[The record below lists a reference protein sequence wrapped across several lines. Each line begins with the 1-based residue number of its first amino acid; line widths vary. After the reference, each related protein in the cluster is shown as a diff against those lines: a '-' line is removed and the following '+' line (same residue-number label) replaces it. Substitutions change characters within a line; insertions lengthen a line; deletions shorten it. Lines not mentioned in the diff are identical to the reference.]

1 MTLQSVKEV
10 IASVA
15 HCFPWVLESYRL
27 TQLSRQLSATSS
39 VPRVFSSSSHHTR
52 QRRRCAQEM
61 ERDAGAVCV
70 SACSA
75 ARRATSA
82 SRSMS
87 RAVARRLNCFDDRE
101 ATLGIWDLGTLAAA
115 RAAPLL
121 QRIGHLGWLLLSF
134 PQCDRVLK
142 TILGSSGTVSL
153 SIVPIGYDAV
163 SDTICK
169 LAMCCVRNTRLHNG
183 FPAIHA
189 RPFRPS
195 GQ

>member
-52 QRRRCAQEM
+52 QRRRCAREM
-61 ERDAGAVCV
+61 ETAPPRDAGAVCV

-101 ATLGIWDLGTLAAA
+101 ATLGIWERSRRRALRPSCSAWPPRVAAA
-115 RAAPLL
+115 ELPSVRPGTEDNSRELGYCIA
-121 QRIGHLGWLLLSF
+121 QYRTDRIRCS
-134 PQCDRVLK
+134 
-142 TILGSSGTVSL
+142 
-153 SIVPIGYDAV
+153 IGYNLQTGNVLCA
-163 SDTICK
+163 
-169 LAMCCVRNTRLHNG
+169 
-183 FPAIHA
+183 
-189 RPFRPS
+189 
-195 GQ
+195 